1 MRRPLLVGLALV
13 LALGACGSRLNPLN
27 WFGGS
32 EPAPATLAPTDLP
45 ATAPDARPLMAQV
58 ISLEVEPNRG
68 GAVVRAVGVPPTQGF
83 WNAELVARPVQDGVM
98 TYEFRALPPPRG
110 AAVGTQASREVTV
123 GTYLTAYQLRSISQ
137 ITVVSA
143 GNALTSRR

>member
-32 EPAPATLAPTDLP
+32 EAAPATLAPAAPSGP
-45 ATAPDARPLMAQV
+45 AQDARPLMAQV
-58 ISLEVEPNRG
+58 ISLDVEPNRG
-68 GAVVRAVGVPPTQGF
+68 GAVIRAVGLPPTQGY
-83 WNAELVARPVQDGVM
+83 WDAELVARPVQDGVI
-98 TYEFRALPPPRG
+98 TYEFRALPPPG
-110 AAVGTQASREVTV
+110 PAAVSTQASREVTV
-123 GTYLTAYQLRSISQ
+123 GAFLSAYQLRSINQ
-137 ITVVSA
+137 ITVVAA

>member
-27 WFGGS
+27 WIGGS

-45 ATAPDARPLMAQV
+45 ATAPDARPLIAQV

-110 AAVGTQASREVTV
+110 PP
-123 GTYLTAYQLRSISQ
+123 
-137 ITVVSA
+137 SA
-143 GNALTSRR
+143 RRPRAR

>member
-27 WFGGS
+27 WIGGS

-45 ATAPDARPLMAQV
+45 ATAPDARPLIAQV

-68 GAVVRAVGVPPTQGF
+68 CCGARRGRASDAGLL
-83 WNAELVARPVQDGVM
+83 ER
-98 TYEFRALPPPRG
+98 RAGG
-110 AAVGTQASREVTV
+110 AAGSGWRDD
-123 GTYLTAYQLRSISQ
+123 L
-137 ITVVSA
+137 
-143 GNALTSRR
+143 

>member
-27 WFGGS
+27 WIGGS

-45 ATAPDARPLMAQV
+45 ATAPDARPLIAQV

-68 GAVVRAVGVPPTQGF
+68 VLWCAPWACLRRRASGTPSWWRG
-83 WNAELVARPVQDGVM
+83 R
-98 TYEFRALPPPRG
+98 FRMA
-110 AAVGTQASREVTV
+110 
-123 GTYLTAYQLRSISQ
+123 
-137 ITVVSA
+137 
-143 GNALTSRR
+143 